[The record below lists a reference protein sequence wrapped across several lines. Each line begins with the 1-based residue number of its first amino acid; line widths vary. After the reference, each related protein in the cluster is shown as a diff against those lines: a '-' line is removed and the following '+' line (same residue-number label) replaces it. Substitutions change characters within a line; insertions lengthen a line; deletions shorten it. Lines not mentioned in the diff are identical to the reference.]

1 MKLWKSKKPI
11 GGCVPGKS
19 AALKQDQQ
27 QDSHGSFGNH
37 HHPQQQ
43 QQQQTDSN
51 GIALAPM
58 LSVDRA
64 MSPAQS
70 EDSGLAPERGTTYA
84 TITLPRNALH
94 LAITFAER
102 NDLSYPPVVGA
113 LSPVGH
119 AADFLAP
126 GDRLHQIDG
135 ISTIGLSNQKVMNM
149 LCAGGP
155 DTGPAIVE
163 IEYSLPEYTVSQNSL
178 CVTSKL
184 AQITVERESGCL
196 GLTLRGGA
204 DYPLIVTHVRPHGPV
219 YKTGRLK
226 PGDRLLRVDNVSL
239 IGKTLAEAQQIIKC
253 GGHVSGYTNLTI
265 EYDVSVVQ
273 SVEFSMGPLL
283 IEIERPMNDKL
294 GLVLCN
300 YTPAVPPPTGTVSG
314 SSASGSSTP
323 SSQEKIQEETS
334 GAAGVFIA
342 SILPASIAD
351 RCGALSIGD
360 QVLSIDD
367 TMIEHTAFSPDEV
380 MTILDTGTGR
390 GYTQMQIMPAHAL
403 ARRGHTALGSPK
415 YSFSTLESRKSSTAC
430 RQRQRFARKSSLP
443 LETPG
448 TPGTLMPSSA
458 GGGGGGGP
466 AGSGI
471 LGMGLGLCRAESF
484 PVLLDCSQ
492 GAGIVLAEGGS
503 GSSSSGGT
511 GSGGGSGSSGGAVTI
526 AQILTDSVADRSGCI
541 QAGDRIVAINK
552 MYSLDAAAMRQILDG
567 GSSRSNGNTAPAN
580 WLELEIEFD
589 MPDAVVPSSGVFS
602 VKLLRAGKC
611 GLGLSVSGSSHG
623 GLVIS
628 DVKMG
633 SPAHRSGSLRVGDI
647 LLAVDQHPVQHF
659 NVDALLKEE
668 TTSGRQNN
676 HGSSDFTTLTI
687 KRVVLP
693 DFLPISSPIYS
704 NCPGPG
710 MGLGLG
716 LGLGSS
722 TEHDLYSS
730 AYVTAGKYA
739 DCVSLKSRTPQPD
752 YFRVPSLD
760 DAASLQSVQMR
771 QGTNGWPG
779 SGGTQSNS
787 RSFVTQPN
795 TQSLTTELPEEED
808 EQEEQLYPGYEL
820 NRYASVDCTALPP
833 PMENKVY
840 GSAASS
846 SSKSSGSSLHQIIFT
861 VRLEPKGGLLGITL
875 AGSEDITKPITISGL
890 VEGMFIESSKDSLL
904 IPCHTGGIAYK
915 NSQIQVGDQLL
926 AIDEHSVQGMP
937 LSHATSLLQNLGDL
951 VDLKILRSHD
961 LANGSHHLPQ
971 TQAIYAKV
979 QRRPRSP
986 SANTE
991 ASKESVNGN
1000 GSATGNGN
1008 GSTNGNANG
1017 NGNPNGK
1024 PRIFHVTLYKDK
1036 VYDDYGFS
1044 VSDGLYER
1052 GVFINRIRS
1061 GGPADMCGLLKP
1073 FDRIMQVNEMKTQ
1086 DFDCCLTVP
1095 LIAAAG
1101 DKIEMIMQRSE

>member
-19 AALKQDQQ
+19 SALKQEQELTTK
-27 QDSHGSFGNH
+27 
-37 HHPQQQ
+37 QQQ
-43 QQQQTDSN
+43 QQQQQDSN

-94 LAITFAER
+94 LAINFAER
-102 NDLSYPPVVGA
+102 NDLSYPPVIGA
-113 LSPVGH
+113 LNPVGH

-135 ISTIGLSNQKVMNM
+135 ISTIGLSNQKIMNM
-149 LCAGGP
+149 LCATGA
-155 DTGPAIVE
+155 DTAPAIVE
-163 IEYSLPEYTVSQNSL
+163 IEYSLPECTVSQNSL
-178 CVTSKL
+178 YVTSKL

-204 DYPLIVTHVRPHGPV
+204 DYPLIVTHVRLHGPV
-219 YKTGRLK
+219 YKTGRIK
-226 PGDRLLRVDNVSL
+226 PGDRLLRVDNISL

-253 GGHVSGYTNLTI
+253 GHVSGYTNLTI

-283 IEIERPMNDKL
+283 IEIERPLNDKL

-300 YTPAVPPPTGTVSG
+300 YT
-314 SSASGSSTP
+314 SSATSSA
-323 SSQEKIQEETS
+323 
-334 GAAGVFIA
+334 GAATSTDKIDEVAQSGIYIA

-351 RCGALSIGD
+351 RCGALSVGD

-367 TMIEHTAFSPDEV
+367 TMIEHTAYSPDEV
-380 MTILDTGTGR
+380 MTILDTSTGR

-403 ARRGHTALGSPK
+403 ARRGHTTLGSPK
-415 YSFSTLESRKSSTAC
+415 YSFSTLESRKSTG
-430 RQRQRFARKSSLP
+430 RQRQRFVRKSSLP
-443 LETPG
+443 LEG
-448 TPGTLMPSSA
+448 N
-458 GGGGGGGP
+458 GGG
-466 AGSGI
+466 AGHTSS
-471 LGMGLGLCRAESF
+471 LGLCRAESF

-492 GAGIVLAEGGS
+492 GAGIVLGAA
-503 GSSSSGGT
+503 SSCGR
-511 GSGGGSGSSGGAVTI
+511 AVSI
-526 AQILTDSVADRSGCI
+526 AQILPDSVADRSGCI
-541 QAGDRIVAINK
+541 QPGDRIVAINK
-552 MYSLDAAAMRQILDG
+552 MYSLDAAAMRQLLDG
-567 GSSRSNGNTAPAN
+567 RAGSGAPAAAN
-580 WLELEIEFD
+580 WLELEVEFD
-589 MPDAVVPSSGVFS
+589 MPDAVVPSSGVFN
-602 VKLLRAGKC
+602 VKLLRAAKC
-611 GLGLSVSGSSHG
+611 GLGLSVSGSSHA

-633 SPAHRSGSLRVGDI
+633 SPAHRCGSLRPGDI

-659 NVDALLKEE
+659 NVDALLKELP
-668 TTSGRQNN
+668 TPTPTPTS
-676 HGSSDFTTLTI
+676 SADYTTLTI

-693 DFLPISSPIYS
+693 DFLPSPIYS
-704 NCPGPG
+704 NCTT
-710 MGLGLG
+710 
-716 LGLGSS
+716 S
-722 TEHDLYSS
+722 TSGAVVAGENELYSS
-730 AYVTAGKYA
+730 AYVAGKYGEGKYN
-739 DCVSLKSRTPQPD
+739 DCVSLKSSTPQPD
-752 YFRVPSLD
+752 YFRGASLD
-760 DAASLQSVQMR
+760 ETGSLQSVQLR
-771 QGTNGWPG
+771 HAAPNGGWPTG
-779 SGGTQSNS
+779 NGCSNS
-787 RSFVTQPN
+787 RSFAGAPN
-795 TQSLTTELPEEED
+795 TQSLTTELPVEEED
-808 EQEEQLYPGYEL
+808 EQDEDDQQQSQSQPHHGPYAGYEL

-833 PMENKVY
+833 PMESKVY

-890 VEGMFIESSKDSLL
+890 VEG
-904 IPCHTGGIAYK
+904 GIAHK
-915 NSQIQVGDQLL
+915 NGQIHVGDQLL

-937 LSHATSLLQNLGDL
+937 LSHATSQLHNLGDL

-961 LANGSHHLPQ
+961 INNSASGNCSLPAN
-971 TQAIYAKV
+971 QAIYAKV

-991 ASKESVNGN
+991 ASNS
-1000 GSATGNGN
+1000 
-1008 GSTNGNANG
+1008 NA
-1017 NGNPNGK
+1017 K
-1024 PRIFHVTLYKDK
+1024 DQQQQQQQQRVFHVTLYKDK

-1061 GGPADMCGLLKP
+1061 GGPADMCGQLKP

>member
-37 HHPQQQ
+37 HNP

-113 LSPVGH
+113 LNPVGH

-300 YTPAVPPPTGTVSG
+300 YTPAVPPTTATVSG

-458 GGGGGGGP
+458 GGP

-503 GSSSSGGT
+503 GSSSSGGA

-526 AQILTDSVADRSGCI
+526 AQILNDSVADRSGCI

-668 TTSGRQNN
+668 TASGRQNN
-676 HGSSDFTTLTI
+676 HGNSDFTTLTI

-710 MGLGLG
+710 VGLGLG

-779 SGGTQSNS
+779 IGGTQSNS
-787 RSFVTQPN
+787 RSFVPQPN

-890 VEGMFIESSKDSLL
+890 VEG
-904 IPCHTGGIAYK
+904 GIAYK

-1008 GSTNGNANG
+1008 GNTNGTA